1 MVHHLNAVGFA
12 GLASQRL
19 AHGFTEAGKSSLID
33 NVITPLI
40 AAVGGVTC
48 GEGTTAAGIRQSV
61 KHDALPIIIDEFE
74 SDDEKARRRVDEII
88 SMVRG
93 SSSNQGAQVLKGTT
107 SGQSLS
113 YLMRSS
119 FLFASI
125 DVGLEKAQDQNR
137 TSVVRFQ
144 PLTAHQRGTF
154 AETVA
159 MWRKVTPEL
168 GRKLLTRSLR
178 LLPVIQHN
186 AEELEAAITRGGHRP
201 SQRIAKVE
209 GLLLAAAH
217 STWSEERLDERTA
230 DDLVNA
236 LLASE
241 KPEPEEAEEKA
252 TNTDAVNCLRHL
264 LLWQFD
270 VVKEIRSGGYDR
282 REKTKITVQAA
293 CENYLRPGAYDLEE
307 VATEL
312 KKHGLMVRDYQG
324 KPCLLVAPPHPGV
337 KSIYR
342 NTSWRDPRETLKRD
356 GANGEPT
363 AVISFG
369 GRQFKYKA
377 LAFPLE
383 NLVDMAEVPKTKVEN
398 MTPAKRWKQS
408 TVPST
413 TTGLLRGVRQHVLEG
428 LVTTQLGHTG
438 TGCDCSDLGVHL
450 SGHLNR
456 HAHRCRCRTLG
467 TQSVLQTAGTGS

>member
-1 MVHHLNAVGFA
+1 
-12 GLASQRL
+12 
-19 AHGFTEAGKSSLID
+19 
-33 NVITPLI
+33 
-40 AAVGGVTC
+40 
-48 GEGTTAAGIRQSV
+48 
-61 KHDALPIIIDEFE
+61 
-74 SDDEKARRRVDEII
+74 
-88 SMVRG
+88 
-93 SSSNQGAQVLKGTT
+93 
-107 SGQSLS
+107 
-113 YLMRSS
+113 
-119 FLFASI
+119 
-125 DVGLEKAQDQNR
+125 
-137 TSVVRFQ
+137 
-144 PLTAHQRGTF
+144 
-154 AETVA
+154 

-209 GLLLAAAH
+209 GLLMAAAH
-217 STWSEERLDERTA
+217 STWSEDRLDERTA
-230 DDLVNA
+230 DELVNA
-236 LLASE
+236 LLASD

-270 VVKEIRSGGYDR
+270 VVKEIRAGGYDR

-356 GANGEPT
+356 GANGQPT
-363 AVISFG
+363 AVLSFG

-377 LAFPLE
+377 LAFPLDD
-383 NLVDMAEVPKTKVEN
+383 LVDMAEVLKPKAED
-398 MTPAKRWKQS
+398 MT
-408 TVPST
+408 T
-413 TTGLLRGVRQHVLEG
+413 RQKMEAVDNALNSNLGCLEEFW
-428 LVTTQLGHTG
+428 Q
-438 TGCDCSDLGVHL
+438 
-450 SGHLNR
+450 R
-456 HAHRCRCRTLG
+456 P
-467 TQSVLQTAGTGS
+467 